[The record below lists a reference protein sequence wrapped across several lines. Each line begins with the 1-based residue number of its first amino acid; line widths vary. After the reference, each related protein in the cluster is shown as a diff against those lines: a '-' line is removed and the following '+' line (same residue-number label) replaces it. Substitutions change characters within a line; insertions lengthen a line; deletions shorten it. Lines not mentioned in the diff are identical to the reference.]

1 VILKKEATKT
11 VASFFSQASLPE
23 IITPLPGVRFSDIG
37 LPSALKPTYM
47 KQKFLPAIIFIG
59 AFSTLFC
66 CCKQK
71 TGGTEDYTTTISFGP
86 GEESKI
92 AEALLS
98 LKDST
103 SILLT
108 AGIYQFDNLSIVQ
121 LKHILLKGEGHDK
134 TILDFSGQT
143 QGGEGIRVTDVNG
156 FTIEDMTIRDSKGD
170 LIKVN
175 KSRDVVFRNL
185 HASWKTADST
195 SGGYAIYPVLCKNVL
210 IEKCYAEG
218 SSDAGIYVGQS
229 DSVIVRNCQ
238 AAKNVAGCEIENTTN
253 AQVYDNEFYNNTAG
267 FLMFDLPEL
276 SQKGGHLK
284 AFNNYIHDNNNRN
297 FAKAGSFGTISGVG
311 NASPG
316 SGVIILAVSNV
327 ELYNNRI
334 INNNSS
340 AVAIASGFSVDE
352 KAAERIN
359 DHYFPISQNIK
370 IYGNSIEMG
379 KEFPKPAFEH
389 HIGKLLVGIEQ
400 QLNALD
406 PLRKNKRIPFIMYD
420 GISTNILNKGNGA
433 NPDSICIQQPG
444 DNVFVNADFLNIGK
458 PAQWKPN
465 NNMAPFECK

>member
-1 VILKKEATKT
+1 MKYKFPLAT
-11 VASFFSQASLPE
+11 VF
-23 IITPLPGVRFSDIG
+23 IITINCLLCSCN
-37 LPSALKPTYM
+37 
-47 KQKFLPAIIFIG
+47 QKADSSHG
-59 AFSTLFC
+59 
-66 CCKQK
+66 
-71 TGGTEDYTTTISFGP
+71 YTTTISFGP

-103 SILLT
+103 SILLK

-134 TILDFSGQT
+134 TILDFSTQS
-143 QGGEGIRVTDVNG
+143 QGGEGIRVTDVKG

-185 HASWKTADST
+185 HATWKTADST
-195 SGGYAIYPVLCKNVL
+195 SGGYAIYPVMCKNVL
-210 IEKCYAEG
+210 IENCYAEG

-229 DSVIVRNCQ
+229 DSAVVRNCK

-276 SQKGGHLK
+276 SQRGGNLK
-284 AFNNYIHDNNNRN
+284 AYNNYIHDNNNRN
-297 FAKAGSFGTISGVG
+297 FARAGSFGTISGVG

-316 SGVIILAVSNV
+316 SGVIILAVSHV

-334 INNNSS
+334 INNNTS
-340 AVAIASGFSVDE
+340 AISIASGFAVDD

-370 IYGNSIEMG
+370 IYGNTIEMG
-379 KEFPKPAFEH
+379 KEFPQPAYEH

-400 QLNALD
+400 QLNTLD

-420 GISTNILNKGNGA
+420 GISTNVLNKGTKA
-433 NPDSICIQQPG
+433 NPDSICIQQQG

-465 NNMAPFECK
+465 SDMAPFNCK